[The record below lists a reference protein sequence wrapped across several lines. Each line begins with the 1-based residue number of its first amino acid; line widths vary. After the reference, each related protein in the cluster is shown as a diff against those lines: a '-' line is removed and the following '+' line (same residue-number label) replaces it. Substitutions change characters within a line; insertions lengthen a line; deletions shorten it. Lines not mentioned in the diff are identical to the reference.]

1 MLVRREESQAG
12 TLNVQLVVSVTNE
25 WMASDN
31 PACLEPVPSLE
42 KSNVSTITNIRSVF
56 ELSQNIKLSMVFI

>member
-1 MLVRREESQAG
+1 M
-12 TLNVQLVVSVTNE
+12 NVEHKTRNSSLFWHAVAVSVTNE
-25 WMASDN
+25 WMESDN

-42 KSNVSTITNIRSVF
+42 KSNVSTITNIQSVF